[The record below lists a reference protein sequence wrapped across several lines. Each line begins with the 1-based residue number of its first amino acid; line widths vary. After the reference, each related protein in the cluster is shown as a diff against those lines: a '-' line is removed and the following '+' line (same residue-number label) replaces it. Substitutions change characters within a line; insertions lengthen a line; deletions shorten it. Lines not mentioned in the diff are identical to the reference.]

1 MTNIKIYYSFHEK
14 CFWNS
19 VIFYVAGACGKLE
32 KAESVLD
39 SQNWLFKKTQQ
50 KKPSASVLISAV
62 EFGNI

>member
-19 VIFYVAGACGKLE
+19 VIFYVAGACGKVE
-32 KAESVLD
+32 KAESVL
-39 SQNWLFKKTQQ
+39 
-50 KKPSASVLISAV
+50 VLISAV

>member
-39 SQNWLFKKTQQ
+39 SQN
-50 KKPSASVLISAV
+50 
-62 EFGNI
+62 